1 MFNIQLITEK
11 LSTLTDKFV
20 EEAYYDNENIL
31 NVALKPE
38 KNFKKSEIY
47 EAFLNLT
54 LIAIRFKDN
63 FQELESANE
72 VKKEEEMLHCPPWT
86 GEIEKTVKNASERI
100 ETQLAYYITSL
111 EKKS

>member
-31 NVALKPE
+31 NVSLKPE

-86 GEIEKTVKNASERI
+86 GEIEKNCQKCLWKNWNPTRLLYHL
-100 ETQLAYYITSL
+100 TR
-111 EKKS
+111 KKS